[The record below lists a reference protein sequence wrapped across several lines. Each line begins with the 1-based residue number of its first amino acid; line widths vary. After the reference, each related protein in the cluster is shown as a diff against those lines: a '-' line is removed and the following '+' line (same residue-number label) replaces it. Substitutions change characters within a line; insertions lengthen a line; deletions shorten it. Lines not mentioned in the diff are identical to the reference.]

1 VIKRIRK
8 PRLSRSLGGDI
19 GIFIF
24 LGLGAAFMSMPLVFS
39 INNAFKPLNELFL
52 FPPRFFVK
60 NPTMDNF
67 TDLMVLMS
75 KSWVPITR
83 YFYNSIK
90 IVVLGM
96 LGNVIAGSLAAYA
109 LSKHDFPGRKLV
121 NEAIVLSLMFAS
133 AVTNIPNYLT
143 ISYLGW
149 VNTHWSIIV
158 PAWQWTLGLYLMKN
172 FIDAMVPNTLIE
184 AARIDG
190 ASEFRVYAQV
200 VMPIV
205 KPAWLTLIILV
216 FQNLWSLTGGQ
227 FLYAEELKTLPT
239 ALNQISAGGI
249 ARQGV
254 AAAITLMMMS
264 VPIIVFIINQS
275 KIVETM
281 GTSGMGGE

>member
-1 VIKRIRK
+1 MIKRIRK